1 MQLNEC
7 CCLLSLLNTLLV
19 VSVRMTVR
27 TCERGHKVILIV
39 SVLGFSLKYILFDA
53 RLLQFSASPWDLTK
67 YVTSMSAGIT

>member
-27 TCERGHKVILIV
+27 TCERGRKVILIV

-67 YVTSMSAGIT
+67 YVTGMSAGIT